1 MCAHK
6 SDWDQ
11 PLEDDAL
18 SKWNQL
24 TKAFGALSQLKIP
37 RCYSKQEIPNA
48 SLELHGF
55 SDVWEKAY
63 AAVVYLRTTA
73 RPEGNIEVCLVA
85 SKTQVTP
92 MKSRVFLD

>member
-1 MCAHK
+1 MCSHK

-18 SKWNQL
+18 SKWNL
-24 TKAFGALSQLKIP
+24 LPKAFEVLSHIKILKCYSTQKIP
-37 RCYSKQEIPNA
+37 NV
-48 SLELHGF
+48 SLKLQGF
-55 SDVWEKAY
+55 SDALEKAF

-85 SKTQVTP
+85 SKT
-92 MKSRVFLD
+92 